1 MTQPALGF
9 ARRFRLRKR
18 QHFLRTQRRGQR
30 IAAGNVVVFMA
41 QHRLP
46 HSRFGF
52 TVSKKVGKAV
62 VRNKVRRRLKEII
75 RQNRSAFPQRHCF
88 VIIAHPDAAQ
98 ADYSR
103 LQQDLLSAAERAHTR
118 QRTP

>member
-1 MTQPALGF
+1 MAARSSPAAAQGAEAPDGQALREVTQPALGF

-52 TVSKKVGKAV
+52 TVSKVGKAV
-62 VRNKVRRRLKEII
+62 VGNKVRRRLKEII
-75 RQNRSAFPQRHCF
+75 RQNQRF
-88 VIIAHPDAAQ
+88 RNATA
-98 ADYSR
+98 S
-103 LQQDLLSAAERAHTR
+103 
-118 QRTP
+118 